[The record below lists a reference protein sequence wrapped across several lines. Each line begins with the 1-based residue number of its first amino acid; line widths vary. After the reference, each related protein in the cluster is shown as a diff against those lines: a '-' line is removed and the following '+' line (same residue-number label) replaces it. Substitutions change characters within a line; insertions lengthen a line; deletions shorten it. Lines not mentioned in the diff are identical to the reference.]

1 MKTFFHHLV
10 HIDDVVAQIDTYKID
25 PNDREE
31 LSQLVHQIFQ
41 NHTLNII
48 LNHLPKDKHRE
59 FLDQF
64 KLSPHDAALL
74 DFLKKEIKLDIE
86 AAIRSQSER
95 IKKDLLSEIKKSHK
109 K

>member
-10 HIDDVVAQIDTYKID
+10 HIDEVVAEIDAYKID
-25 PNDREE
+25 PHEREE

-41 NHTLNII
+41 NHTLNVI
-48 LNHLPKDKHRE
+48 LNHLPRDKHRE
-59 FLDQF
+59 FLEQF
-64 KLSPHDAALL
+64 GLSPHDVALL

-86 AAIRSQSER
+86 VAIRSQSER
-95 IKKDLLSEIKKSHK
+95 IKKDLLAEIKKSHK